1 MFYLKN
7 LNIKKLL
14 IITLITL
21 LAIGLFGCTKSKEGI
36 VAEVDG
42 EAISIEEFNADYNV
56 FKNLYKKQ
64 LGEDALEQ
72 VGQDGKTLGES
83 LKDSILEKLI
93 MEKLVAKETEE
104 MKITVTDEE
113 VQEQLTSYITSM
125 GGQEAFNEFLKSNE
139 ITEEFFKANM
149 NKELLVDKHKV
160 EFSKG
165 ITITDAE
172 AEEYFNNNKENL
184 VILKASHIL
193 VATEEEGKAILDRL
207 AKGEDFAT
215 VATLESLDSVSAAQG
230 GELGYFAKGNWVAE
244 FDDAAFALEEGE
256 TSGLVKTD
264 VGYQII
270 KIQERKDTYDELK
283 EKIFQDLKEQRYVAS
298 IQEIRDSAKVEK
310 YLDAITE

>member
-1 MFYLKN
+1 MNNFN
-7 LNIKKLL
+7 KKLL
-14 IITLITL
+14 MITLITL

-42 EAISIEEFNADYNV
+42 ESISIEEFNSDYNV

-93 MEKLVAKETEE
+93 MEKLVAKETEK
-104 MKITVTDEE
+104 MNITVTDQEVEE
-113 VQEQLTSYITSM
+113 QRTKYISEI
-125 GGQEAFNEFLKSNE
+125 GGEEAFNEFLASNE
-139 ITEEFFKANM
+139 ITEEFFKSNM

-172 AEEYFNNNKENL
+172 SEEYFNNNKEDL
-184 VILKASHIL
+184 VVLKASHIL
-193 VATEEEGKAILDRL
+193 VATEEEGNAVLERLD
-207 AKGEDFAT
+207 KGEDFAT

-230 GELGYFAKGNWVAE
+230 GELPAFTKGDWIAE
-244 FDDAAFALEEGE
+244 FDDAAFALKEGE
-256 TSGLVKTD
+256 TSRLVKTE
-264 VGYQII
+264 VGYHII
-270 KIQERKDTYDELK
+270 HIEERLDTYD
-283 EKIFQDLKEQRYVAS
+283 DLKEDIVLILKEQKYVAS
-298 IQEIRDSAKVEK
+298 LQELRDSAKVEK
-310 YLDAITE
+310 FLEAITE